1 MTESRVRELAPLVTR
16 CATELSSLWP
26 VRPKPFVPGRAP
38 VQRGRAA
45 RERESTAKSVAKP
58 A

>member
-16 CATELSSLWP
+16 CATELSTLWP
-26 VRPKPFVPGRAP
+26 VRPKTASAQRVPVR
-38 VQRGRAA
+38 RGRAV
-45 RERESTAKSVAKP
+45 RDTATKAVAKP